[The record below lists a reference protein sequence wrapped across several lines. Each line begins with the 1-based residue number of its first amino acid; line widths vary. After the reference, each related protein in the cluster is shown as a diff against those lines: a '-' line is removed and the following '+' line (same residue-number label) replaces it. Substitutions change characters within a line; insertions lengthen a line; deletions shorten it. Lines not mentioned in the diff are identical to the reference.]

1 MMSAKENQNDQHRI
15 APTNKIALVTGG
27 SRGLGRNIA
36 LQLARKG
43 NDVILTYRQK
53 KEEGETVVA
62 EIEKLG
68 RKAVS
73 LQLDVADLSQF
84 DGFRDTLT
92 QALETNWKRK
102 DFDFLIN
109 NAGIDRYST
118 IDQTTEEAFDELL
131 NVHFKGVYFL
141 TQKLLSLIANG
152 GRIVNT
158 STGLARF
165 AIPGYAAY
173 ASMKGAI
180 EVFTRYLAKELG
192 PRGIATNVVAPGAIE
207 TDFTRGAF
215 EHSPEVKDFLASQTA
230 LGRVGVPDDIGG
242 VVAFLCSEEGRW
254 VNAQRLEASG
264 GMFL

>member
-1 MMSAKENQNDQHRI
+1 MNKFE
-15 APTNKIALVTGG
+15 PTNKIALVTGG
-27 SRGLGRNIA
+27 SRGLGRNVA
-36 LQLARKG
+36 LNLARKG
-43 NDVILTYRQK
+43 NDVVLTYHQN
-53 KEEGETVVA
+53 KEEGEAVAA
-62 EIEKLG
+62 EIGGLG
-68 RKAVS
+68 RKAVA
-73 LQLDVADLSQF
+73 LKLDVGDLRQF
-84 DGFRDTLT
+84 DGFRDALA
-92 QALETNWKRK
+92 QALKTNWNRK

-109 NAGIDRYST
+109 NAGINRPST

-141 TQKLLSLIANG
+141 TQKLLPLIANG

-165 AIPGYAAY
+165 ATPGYAAY

-192 PRGIATNVVAPGAIE
+192 PRGIAANVVAPGAIE
-207 TDFTRGAF
+207 TDFTSDSLERPGAKNF
-215 EHSPEVKDFLASQTA
+215 IASNTA

-242 VVAFLCSEEGRW
+242 VVAFLCSEDGRW

>member
-1 MMSAKENQNDQHRI
+1 MSAKENQNDQHRI

-53 KEEGETVVA
+53 KEEGEAVVA

-68 RKAVS
+68 LKAAP
-73 LQLDVADLSQF
+73 LQLDVADLKQF
-84 DGFRDTLT
+84 DGFRDALE
-92 QALETNWKRK
+92 QALKTNWRRK
-102 DFDFLIN
+102 DVDFLIN

-141 TQKLLSLIANG
+141 TQKLLPLIANG

-180 EVFTRYLAKELG
+180 EVFTKYLAKELG
-192 PRGIATNVVAPGAIE
+192 PRGISANVVAPGAIE

-215 EHSPEVKDFLASQTA
+215 EHNPGVKDFLASQTA